1 MKTLDLFGFAHE
13 RGINEMFYANFR
25 YKYWPEKTKI
35 RFIFE
40 QNRKN
45 ETFRSQKNE
54 TLTSLVVSDTKE
66 NSWHLNCVSYLT
78 KLITL

>member
-54 TLTSLVVSDTKE
+54 TLTSLVNNIAAERKPLAIS
-66 NSWHLNCVSYLT
+66 LQ
-78 KLITL
+78 